1 MKINYTILA
10 FAVLF
15 LFIVLPSPEGLSK
28 EGEMTLGILAMA
40 VILWI
45 TDAIPVAATGLLIM
59 GLQPLLGIMPATN
72 VFSNFGNDAI
82 FFVMS
87 AFILAAALEKYN
99 VHKRMA
105 LRMLKFFG
113 VKPKRFIFGIIVS
126 SAILSFIMLSHAVAM
141 LLLPIIVSILLSVKA
156 MPKKS
161 NLGIASMLSIAY
173 GSSIGSWGTLL
184 GGARNPLTVAII
196 AETGHHITFLEWMI
210 YSVPLVIISIPI
222 VAGIILF
229 LYPPEESDMKNALI
243 SLEGEVKKM
252 GKIRGKELHVAV
264 VYSITALMWIFLS
277 SYINMGVIALIGAS
291 LLFIFQLITWDD
303 IEKRVQ
309 WGIILLYGGAIT
321 IGKSLE
327 ATSAAEWLTSQLTG
341 IVGLNPWMV
350 LFFII
355 IITIF
360 FTNMMSNTAA
370 VAAILPIG
378 MQIAMVKGINPVIAG
393 MSIAMAG
400 GIAFLFVIS
409 TPSNAIVYSSGYIS
423 RMDMIK
429 AGLMTSISLAIILIL
444 TAFFYWQAL
453 L

>member
-1 MKINYTILA
+1 M
-10 FAVLF
+10 
-15 LFIVLPSPEGLSK
+15 
-28 EGEMTLGILAMA
+28 
-40 VILWI
+40 
-45 TDAIPVAATGLLIM
+45 
-59 GLQPLLGIMPATN
+59 
-72 VFSNFGNDAI
+72 
-82 FFVMS
+82 
-87 AFILAAALEKYN
+87 
-99 VHKRMA
+99 
-105 LRMLKFFG
+105 
-113 VKPKRFIFGIIVS
+113 
-126 SAILSFIMLSHAVAM
+126 
-141 LLLPIIVSILLSVKA
+141 
-156 MPKKS
+156 
-161 NLGIASMLSIAY
+161 
-173 GSSIGSWGTLL
+173 
-184 GGARNPLTVAII
+184 
-196 AETGHHITFLEWMI
+196 
-210 YSVPLVIISIPI
+210 
-222 VAGIILF
+222 AGIILF

-429 AGLMTSISLAIILIL
+429 AGLITSISLAIILIL

>member
-429 AGLMTSISLAIILIL
+429 AGLITSISLAIILIL

>member
-1 MKINYTILA
+1 MKLNYTVIA

-28 EGEMTLGILAMA
+28 EGEITLGILAMA
-40 VILWI
+40 IILWI
-45 TDAIPVAATGLLIM
+45 TDAIPSAATGLLIM
-59 GLQPLLGIMPATN
+59 GLQPLLGIMSAGE
-72 VFSNFGNDAI
+72 VFSNFGNEAI
-82 FFVMS
+82 FFVMA

-99 VHKRMA
+99 VHKRIA
-105 LRMLKFFG
+105 LKMLKFFG
-113 VKPKRFIFGIIVS
+113 ANPKTFIFGIIIS
-126 SAILSFIMLSHAVAM
+126 SSLISFIMISHAVSM
-141 LLLPIIVSILLSVKA
+141 LLLPIVVSVLLSIRA

-161 NLGIASMLSIAY
+161 NLGIASMLAIAY

-184 GGARNPLTVAII
+184 GGARNPLAVAII
-196 AETGHHITFLEWMI
+196 GETGYHITFLSWML
-210 YSVPLVIISIPI
+210 YSIPLVVISIPI
-222 VAGIILF
+222 VAMIILF
-229 LYPPEESDMKNALI
+229 LYPPEKSDIKDALKN
-243 SLEGEVKKM
+243 LEEEIKKI
-252 GKIRGKELHVAV
+252 GGVRGKE
-264 VYSITALMWIFLS
+264 VYVIAIYVITAIMWILFS
-277 SYINMGVIALIGAS
+277 SVINMGVIALLGAS
-291 LLFIFQLITWDD
+291 LLFIFNLITWED

-321 IGKSLE
+321 IGKSLQS
-327 ATSAAEWLTSQLTG
+327 TNAAEWFTSQLTG
-341 IVGLNPWMV
+341 SMGLNPWIV

-355 IITIF
+355 VITIF

-370 VAAILPIG
+370 VATILPIG
-378 MQIAMVKGINPVIAG
+378 MQIAMARGINPVIAG

-423 RMDMIK
+423 RMDMVK
-429 AGLMTSISLAIILIL
+429 AGVITSVTLAIILLL